1 MAADAIDAT
10 AIKLDA
16 LGTQEPADTSKDD
29 LCDVRR
35 LAADARWLD
44 AFDALDALES
54 PAPETAED
62 VDLVEEVRARG
73 ASFRRARALCSAD
86 ADAADA
92 DGAATADG
100 AVPAA
105 AAATADGAAPAAAA
119 ATAEEAWSEGHRAFG
134 VETSYRY
141 DADGL
146 LWLRTTGEMKDID
159 LFHTVAVIREIGLF
173 GEWIPFLRHSDVV
186 HELDFS
192 RLLAHFSIG
201 VRGVL
206 SRDCVMR
213 VAACNDALSSGALY
227 FEGESLADDVAA
239 WRGAAVPP
247 RYTGWGYDRMHV
259 HSLVAKVAFTS
270 ATSQHAMVVVS
281 VDLRTRLPRSILDF
295 FLKKLVGIFLWLWR
309 RQSRY
314 ISAHDEGKHRDA
326 IAADAAFYENWL
338 RPKYDEFCAARGW
351 TDTSPALGADDA
363 EDEVGDDAALPPGLD
378 GADDGGAADSPAPAV
393 GDDAAG

>member
-1 MAADAIDAT
+1 
-10 AIKLDA
+10 
-16 LGTQEPADTSKDD
+16 
-29 LCDVRR
+29 
-35 LAADARWLD
+35 
-44 AFDALDALES
+44 
-54 PAPETAED
+54 
-62 VDLVEEVRARG
+62 
-73 ASFRRARALCSAD
+73 
-86 ADAADA
+86 
-92 DGAATADG
+92 
-100 AVPAA
+100 
-105 AAATADGAAPAAAA
+105 
-119 ATAEEAWSEGHRAFG
+119 
-134 VETSYRY
+134 
-141 DADGL
+141 
-146 LWLRTTGEMKDID
+146 MKDID

-201 VRGVL
+201 
-206 SRDCVMR
+206 
-213 VAACNDALSSGALY
+213 
-227 FEGESLADDVAA
+227 
-239 WRGAAVPP
+239 
-247 RYTGWGYDRMHV
+247 
-259 HSLVAKVAFTS
+259 VAFTS

-351 TDTSPALGADDA
+351 TDTSPALGADEA

-378 GADDGGAADSPAPAV
+378 GAEDGGAAESPAPAV
-393 GDDAAG
+393 GGDADAVG

>member
-1 MAADAIDAT
+1 
-10 AIKLDA
+10 
-16 LGTQEPADTSKDD
+16 
-29 LCDVRR
+29 
-35 LAADARWLD
+35 
-44 AFDALDALES
+44 
-54 PAPETAED
+54 
-62 VDLVEEVRARG
+62 
-73 ASFRRARALCSAD
+73 
-86 ADAADA
+86 
-92 DGAATADG
+92 
-100 AVPAA
+100 
-105 AAATADGAAPAAAA
+105 
-119 ATAEEAWSEGHRAFG
+119 
-134 VETSYRY
+134 
-141 DADGL
+141 
-146 LWLRTTGEMKDID
+146 MKDID

-201 VRGVL
+201 VPGVL

-378 GADDGGAADSPAPAV
+378 GADDGGAADSPAPAG
-393 GDDAAG
+393 GDDAEAVG